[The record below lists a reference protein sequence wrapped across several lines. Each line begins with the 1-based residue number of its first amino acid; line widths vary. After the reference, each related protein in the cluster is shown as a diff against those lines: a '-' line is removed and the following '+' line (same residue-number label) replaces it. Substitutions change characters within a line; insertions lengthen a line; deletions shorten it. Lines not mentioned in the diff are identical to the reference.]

1 MHASAVLAQ
10 NRASFQTVALFGTPT
25 SSISAT
31 RDAHSTFQSQFDGRY
46 YVARRV
52 DWQCRTCAKF
62 CLYVKRSEEH
72 TSELQSHSDLV
83 CRLLL
88 EKKKSDRRVTGH
100 IRKCAV
106 QGRPWS

>member
-52 DWQCRTCAKF
+52 DWQCRTCHIIAVNEMK
-62 CLYVKRSEEH
+62 LKDVRKNTR
-72 TSELQSHSDLV
+72 LKLSDDSV
-83 CRLLL
+83 
-88 EKKKSDRRVTGH
+88 SATGVYL
-100 IRKCAV
+100 KTKEFL
-106 QGRPWS
+106 

>member
-62 CLYVKRSEEH
+62 CLYVKKLADVDQNVLEA
-72 TSELQSHSDLV
+72 LV
-83 CRLLL
+83 V
-88 EKKKSDRRVTGH
+88 KSVAAMGVH
-100 IRKCAV
+100 PK
-106 QGRPWS
+106 P